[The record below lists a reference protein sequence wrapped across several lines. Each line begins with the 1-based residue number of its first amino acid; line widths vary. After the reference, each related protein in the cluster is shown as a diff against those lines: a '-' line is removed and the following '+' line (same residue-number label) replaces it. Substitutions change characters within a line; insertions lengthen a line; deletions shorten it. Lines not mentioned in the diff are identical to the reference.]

1 MENISGTY
9 VGSVADLFV
18 RVFRKTDSRLQELD
32 RCQVY
37 MFHSKVL
44 ADLDRRESTLMLC
57 F

>member
-32 RCQVY
+32 GCQVY

-44 ADLDRRESTLMLC
+44 ADLDRRESTPMLC